1 MRRNLI
7 TSALT
12 IVVLTILLGLVYPFA
27 MTGISQ
33 VIYPGRASGSLV
45 TVAGK
50 VVGSRLIGQDF
61 RKPVIGKNGKPE
73 MKDGKPV
80 LAADPVYFQ
89 ERPST
94 YSGYNG
100 AGSGFTNLGPNSIT
114 ARDTFKANLQAY
126 LQLESPYDH
135 GLTGAQVPVD
145 AVTSSGS
152 GVDPQISLANAD
164 IQAHRVAAVRHLSLT
179 VVDRLISQNINA
191 RFLGVLG
198 EAGVNVLDLNLAL
211 DRVTGASK

>member
-1 MRRNLI
+1 
-7 TSALT
+7 
-12 IVVLTILLGLVYPFA
+12 VLTILLGLAYPLA

-45 TVAGK
+45 KVGGK

-73 MKDGKPV
+73 MKDGEPV
-80 LAADPVYFQ
+80 LAADPIYFQ

-94 YSGYNG
+94 YSSYNG

-114 ARDTFKANLQAY
+114 ARDTFKASLQAY
-126 LQLESPYDH
+126 LQLERPYDP
-135 GLTGAQVPVD
+135 GLSSAQVPID
-145 AVTSSGS
+145 AVTSSAS

-164 IQAHRVAAVRHLSLT
+164 IQAHRVAAVRHLSLA
-179 VVDRLISQNINA
+179 VVDKLINENING

-211 DRVTGASK
+211 DRLTGSK